1 MQAES
6 TPFSGAATGEDL
18 QRTGSGRGDV
28 HESLVLSSLDGC
40 TVLISAGPTHEPIDP
55 VRFLGNRSSG
65 KMGFAL
71 AAEAAA
77 RGAKTELVSGPVS
90 LPTPQGVERA
100 DVTTALQMRDAIHAR
115 ATRADLIIM
124 TAAVADF
131 RPREM
136 SHSKIKKERGVP
148 RIELVPNP
156 DILKGLQDVAPD
168 ALRVGFAAETE
179 VSEKEAYG
187 KLQRKGAH
195 FLVWNDVSR
204 GDIGFGA
211 SDNEVTVYSLE
222 APPVRVSRRPKQA
235 IAVALF
241 DLLVPTLERRGSKAA
256 RAAY

>member
-6 TPFSGAATGEDL
+6 TPFSRAATGEDSM
-18 QRTGSGRGDV
+18 RTGATRSDVLASPLAGR
-28 HESLVLSSLDGC
+28 

-71 AAEAAA
+71 AAEAVA
-77 RGAKTELVSGPVS
+77 RGARTQLVSGPVS
-90 LPTPQGVERA
+90 LPTPQGVDRT
-100 DVTTALQMRDAIHAR
+100 DVTTALEMCDAVNAR

-131 RPREM
+131 RPRTV
-136 SHSKIKKERGVP
+136 SRNKIKKERGVP
-148 RIELVPNP
+148 HIELVPNP
-156 DILKGLQDVAPD
+156 DILAGLPTVAPQ

-179 VSEKEAYG
+179 VSETEAYA
-187 KLQRKGAH
+187 KLRRKGAH
-195 FLVWNDVSR
+195 LLVWNDVSR
-204 GDIGFGA
+204 QGIGFGA
-211 SDNEVTVYSLE
+211 DDNEVTVYSLN
-222 APPVRVSRRPKQA
+222 ADPVRISRRPKDA

-241 DLLVPTLERRGSKAA
+241 DLLSQALEHRGTEVT